1 MYLCLKRPT
10 ALAKIVGAFR
20 ILLFKN
26 TTISSKAVKIDV
38 IVIENLFYSKKSSNI
53 QVFDLKGSERNRL
66 VNVNQQVSKEAEK
79 DLVLL
84 DENFLHWSFENPIY
98 VRPHTKFV
106 LMQAIDNDSCFL
118 SSYCVMDYSLLCG
131 FDQSSGEVWVGM
143 IDYLRVFTWDK
154 RAETYFKTTIG
165 GQGKMPT
172 IVSPEDYRKRFKS
185 AIDRYFFEVPDQ
197 WYQ

>member
-1 MYLCLKRPT
+1 M
-10 ALAKIVGAFR
+10 
-20 ILLFKN
+20 KN

-38 IVIENLFYSKKSSNI
+38 IVMENLFYSKKNI

-66 VNVNQQVSKEAEK
+66 VNVTPQNNKETEK

-84 DENFLHWSFENPIY
+84 DENFLRWSFDNPIY
-98 VRPHTKFV
+98 VRPHTKYV
-106 LMQAIDNDSCFL
+106 IMLAIDNDSKFL
-118 SSYCVMDYSLLCG
+118 SSKFVMDYSLLCG
-131 FDQSSGEVWVGM
+131 FDQDTNDISVGI

-154 RAETYFKTTIG
+154 KVETYIKTIG

-172 IVSPEDYRKRFKS
+172 IVSPEVYRTRFKN

-197 WYQ
+197 WYQETA